1 MEKSWKRKNVFP
13 TIFPHIPHPVINDS
27 INSSLPTNSTL
38 RLRSADILL
47 FCFLINKQKGSFLCG
62 EDARHQNAPLCEF
75 VNKAGT
81 GSRQFLPDSP
91 NTAMFYRLVGYIA
104 SSQ

>member
-1 MEKSWKRKNVFP
+1 MYGNIYKTQMARRVSW
-13 TIFPHIPHPVINDS
+13 VI
-27 INSSLPTNSTL
+27 
-38 RLRSADILL
+38 L
-47 FCFLINKQKGSFLCG
+47 FCFLINKEKGSFPCG

-75 VNKAGT
+75 INKAGT